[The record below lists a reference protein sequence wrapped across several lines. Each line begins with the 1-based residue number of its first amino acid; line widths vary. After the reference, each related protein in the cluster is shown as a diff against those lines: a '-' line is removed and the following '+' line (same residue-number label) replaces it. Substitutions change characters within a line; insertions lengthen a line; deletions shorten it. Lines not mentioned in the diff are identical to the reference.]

1 MRCGVVVFPGSTC
14 DHDVYHV
21 LKHVLGQEVLFLW
34 HAESALRDC
43 ELVVLP
49 GGFSFGDYLR
59 PGSIAAHSP
68 IIAAVQ
74 RHAEEGGLVLGI
86 GNGFQI
92 LLEAGILPGALR
104 RHQSRRFETRE
115 VELKVERRDL
125 PFTTG
130 YGTGRVLRMPL
141 ACEAPCYVDT
151 PAALDA
157 LEAAGGVVFR
167 YCVGGEDGDGGGG
180 ENEEGPAGGSMR
192 SIAGICNQG
201 GNVLGMMP
209 HPERCAEEILGNA
222 DGRPLFAAAVGVG
235 TDHLAGGLP

>member
-34 HAESALRDC
+34 HRETSLRDC
-43 ELVVLP
+43 ELIVLP

-59 PGSIAAHSP
+59 PGALAARSP
-68 IIAAVQ
+68 ILAAVR
-74 RHAEEGGLVLGI
+74 RHADDGGLVLGI

-104 RHQSRRFETRE
+104 RHRGRFETRE
-115 VELKVERRDL
+115 LELAVERTDL
-125 PFTTG
+125 AFTTG
-130 YGTGRVLRMPL
+130 YGKVRRVLRMPR
-141 ACEAPCYVDT
+141 ACEVGCYVDT
-151 PAALDA
+151 PAALDT

-167 YCVGGEDGDGGGG
+167 YRAAEDGGV
-180 ENEEGPAGGSMR
+180 GPGGSMR
-192 SIAGICNQG
+192 GIAGICNDG

-222 DGRPLFAAAVGVG
+222 DGRPLFAAAVGGG
-235 TDHLAGGLP
+235 TDPLGGLP